1 MHARDLGFQKIPQK
15 GQNCMFAEKLR
26 NIIRLTN
33 LSLATPVRSMKHL
46 LNQLPLTTL
55 TCIAVAACSS
65 TSSDPI
71 LILEQTATCSDQVL
85 LHIDGMVVTQDGQG
99 HGPDQGSEEWHSAV
113 EFKLNVTSKP
123 DLPARNSNEWCA
135 YIAVLINQE
144 TDTH

>member
-1 MHARDLGFQKIPQK
+1 MHAYDLGFQKNPK
-15 GQNCMFAEKLR
+15 EGQNRMFAEGQR
-26 NIIRLTN
+26 NIIRVTN
-33 LSLATPVRSMKHL
+33 LSLATPVRPMKHL
-46 LNQLPLTTL
+46 LYQLPLTTII
-55 TCIAVAACSS
+55 CIAVAACSS

-85 LHIDGMVVTQDGQG
+85 LHIDGMVVTQDDQG

-135 YIAVLINQE
+135 YIAV
-144 TDTH
+144 

>member
-33 LSLATPVRSMKHL
+33 RNLAIPVRSMKHS

-71 LILEQTATCSDQVL
+71 HILEQTATCSDQVL
-85 LHIDGMVVTQDGQG
+85 LHIDGMVVTQDDQG

-135 YIAVLINQE
+135 YIAV
-144 TDTH
+144 

>member
-1 MHARDLGFQKIPQK
+1 MHAYDLGFQKNPK
-15 GQNCMFAEKLR
+15 EGQNRMFAEGQR
-26 NIIRLTN
+26 NIIRVTN
-33 LSLATPVRSMKHL
+33 LSLATPVRPMKHL
-46 LNQLPLTTL
+46 LYQLPLTTII
-55 TCIAVAACSS
+55 CIAVAACSS

-135 YIAVLINQE
+135 YIAV
-144 TDTH
+144 